1 LDINGAEKLLG
12 NGDMLF
18 SPINASKPIRAQGSF
33 VSEKEIKNIVSF
45 LENNGPVPEYQESI
59 LNQKNGQNGEIEE
72 SVNEE
77 EDELFEDAVDT
88 IINNNQASISILQR
102 KLRIGYTRAARLIDI
117 MENKGMV
124 GPYDGRNPRKILL
137 SKDDYL
143 SRKNKTD

>member
-1 LDINGAEKLLG
+1 
-12 NGDMLF
+12 MLF

-33 VSEKEIKNIVSF
+33 VSEREIKNIVSF
-45 LENNGPVPEYQESI
+45 LEKNGPAPEYQENI
-59 LNQKNGQNGEIEE
+59 LNHKKGYNGEIGEE
-72 SVNEE
+72 ENE

-102 KLRIGYTRAARLIDI
+102 KLRIGYTRAARLIDM
-117 MENKGMV
+117 MEKKGMV

-143 SRKNKTD
+143 SRKTIENE